1 MVNISIMTFTRTD
14 VLDAVRVG
22 SGIGLVVV
30 GACTCATAARHYD
43 KSKRFWWMD
52 AQLLGCGAITL
63 SIAAATAY
71 FAAKALAKHN

>member
-1 MVNISIMTFTRTD
+1 MTFTRTD

-22 SGIGLVVV
+22 SGLGLVVV

-43 KSKRFWWMD
+43 RSKRFWWMD

-63 SIAAATAY
+63 SIAAATAS
-71 FAAKALAKHN
+71 FASKVLAKHS